1 MPAEEVLQHLKG
13 DRRRGLSEAEA
24 RERLDQ
30 WGPNRLP
37 PPRKR
42 STLWRLLSQFNNLLI
57 YVLLSSAF
65 VTLLL
70 GDYVDTTVIVAVVVL
85 NACLGSIQ
93 EGKAEKAIEAVRD
106 LLSPSACVLREGH
119 RKTIPAEQLV
129 PGDLVLLQSGDKVPA
144 DLRLI
149 EVRSLSI
156 DEAVLTGESVP
167 VEKIVAPV
175 ASDAPVGD
183 RLCMAHSGT
192 LVTYGQGIGVVTATG
207 TATEIGRIST
217 LLAQVGARATP
228 LLVKIEQF
236 ARWLTAIILGAAA
249 ATFAFG
255 WLTRGLDLKETFMAA
270 VSLAVAA
277 IPEGLP
283 AIVTIT
289 LAVGVQRMA
298 KRNAILRKLPAVET
312 LGSVTVICSDK
323 TGTLTRN
330 EMTVHTVVT
339 ADDEIRVG
347 GAGYRPQGGFSRNGI
362 AALVTADLPHLLELA
377 RAGLLCNDAT
387 LHEENGGWR
396 LDGDP
401 TEGALVTLAYKA
413 GLNPAFEQEALPRI
427 DAIPFE
433 SQHRFMATL
442 HRDLSGH
449 GLIFLKG
456 APEVVLERC
465 HRQRRQGQDEPID
478 PALWHRRTT
487 EIAARGQRLLALAVK
502 PLAKPA
508 EALTFEDTEG
518 GFTLLGVVGMLDPA
532 RPEAVEAVARCLSAG
547 IRVKMITGDHAVTA
561 CAVGA
566 ELGIGDGTRALT
578 GTEIEGLDAPA
589 LRRAVGEVDVFA
601 RASPEH
607 KLRLVKALREAGH
620 VVSMTGDGVND
631 APALKAAH
639 IGVAMGQRGTEVA
652 KEAADM
658 VLADDNF
665 ATIAAAVEEGR
676 TVYDNL
682 RKTLLFIMPTNG
694 GEGGVIIAAILLRH
708 GPSGHPLADPLG

>member
-1 MPAEEVLQHLKG
+1 
-13 DRRRGLSEAEA
+13 
-24 RERLDQ
+24 
-30 WGPNRLP
+30 
-37 PPRKR
+37 
-42 STLWRLLSQFNNLLI
+42 
-57 YVLLSSAF
+57 
-65 VTLLL
+65 
-70 GDYVDTTVIVAVVVL
+70 
-85 NACLGSIQ
+85 
-93 EGKAEKAIEAVRD
+93 
-106 LLSPSACVLREGH
+106 
-119 RKTIPAEQLV
+119 
-129 PGDLVLLQSGDKVPA
+129 
-144 DLRLI
+144 
-149 EVRSLSI
+149 
-156 DEAVLTGESVP
+156 
-167 VEKIVAPV
+167 
-175 ASDAPVGD
+175 
-183 RLCMAHSGT
+183 
-192 LVTYGQGIGVVTATG
+192 
-207 TATEIGRIST
+207 
-217 LLAQVGARATP
+217 
-228 LLVKIEQF
+228 
-236 ARWLTAIILGAAA
+236 
-249 ATFAFG
+249 
-255 WLTRGLDLKETFMAA
+255 MAA